1 MFTTRIQLTLSLTV
15 ATLVA
20 SACMPMSKKA
30 GMDYPA
36 LVQDDVT
43 TFQAFFE
50 KRFPDTEKAD
60 YINGVYS
67 IDADARSQ
75 WESLEEFPP
84 YELSVDQGKAL
95 YETPFAN
102 GSSYAT
108 CFGDGAV
115 RSQYPY
121 YDEDRAM
128 VITLEL
134 AINECR
140 TANGE
145 KVLKYKK
152 GDLAKVSAYMSF
164 VSRGQ
169 AINVDVASEGA
180 YNAYM
185 DGKEFF
191 YSKRGQFNISCA
203 DCHMRATG
211 FYLRAD
217 VPSPGLGQTSHFPTF
232 RTKWDALGTL
242 HRRYGGCNENIR
254 AKAFSAQSPE
264 YRNLEYFQTVMSNGL
279 VFNGPGSRK

>member
-20 SACMPMSKKA
+20 TACMPMSKKD

-43 TFQAFFE
+43 TFQTFFE
-50 KRFPDTEKAD
+50 KRFPEVDKAD
-60 YINGVYS
+60 YINGVYA

-84 YELSVDQGKAL
+84 YEWDVDEGQVL

-102 GSSYAT
+102 GSSYAD
-108 CFGDGAV
+108 CFGDGKV
-115 RSQYPY
+115 RSQYPH

-128 VITLEL
+128 VVTLEL

-140 TANGE
+140 EAHGE
-145 KVLKYKK
+145 KALKYKK
-152 GDLAKVSAYMSF
+152 GDIAKVSAYIAF

-169 AINVDVASEGA
+169 AINVDVASAGA
-180 YNAYM
+180 YDAYM

-211 FYLRAD
+211 YFLRAD
-217 VPSPGLGQTSHFPTF
+217 IPSPALGQTSHFPAF
-232 RTKWDALGTL
+232 RTKWDDLGTL

-254 AKAFSAQSPE
+254 AKAFPAQSSE

-279 VFNGPGSRK
+279 VINGPGSRK